1 MAWTQ
6 DDLDRVEQALA
17 TGTRDVQIQGRR
29 ITYRSMRDLLT
40 IRRVIQQS
48 LGQQFINRVYLD
60 SPS

>member
-48 LGQQFINRVYLD
+48 LGQQFVNRVYLD